1 MSIICPTVTAFSEDE
16 YSEQADRIAPFARRI
31 HLDFMDGEFT
41 PTTSIPIEK
50 AWWPKGVVA
59 DIHLM
64 YKRPLEHIETLVSLA
79 PSLVIV
85 HAEAE
90 GDLVG
95 MLQHLQTCGI
105 SPGVAI
111 LQETPISKVEQ
122 LLAVADHALIF
133 SGSLGSFGGKANLAL
148 LEKVEQIR
156 TIRPDIEIGWDGG
169 ANEENVIRLVLGGVD
184 VVNVGG
190 AVQKAGNPQA
200 AYDRLV
206 AKLTE

>member
-1 MSIICPTVTAFSEDE
+1 MSIICPTVLAQNE
-16 YSEQADRIAPFARRI
+16 ADFAAQFKRIEPFARRVQI
-31 HLDFMDGEFT
+31 DLGDGDFT
-41 PTTSIPIEK
+41 AATVPLEK
-50 AWWPKGVVA
+50 VWWPQGIVA

-79 PSLVIV
+79 PSLVII

-105 SPGVAI
+105 SPGVAL
-111 LQETPISKVEQ
+111 LQDTPVSKVEQ

-133 SGSLGSFGGKANLAL
+133 SGSLGSFGGNADLAL

-156 TIRPDIEIGWDGG
+156 TLRPDIEIGWDGG
-169 ANEENVIRLVLGGVD
+169 ANAENAVRLVMGGID
-184 VVNVGG
+184 VINVGG
-190 AVQKAGNPQA
+190 AIQKAGDPQA
-200 AYDRLV
+200 AYDTLV
-206 AKLTE
+206 AKITE

>member
-1 MSIICPTVTAFSEDE
+1 MSIICPTVLAQNE
-16 YSEQADRIAPFARRI
+16 ADFATQFERIEPFARRVQI
-31 HLDFMDGEFT
+31 DLGDGDF
-41 PTTSIPIEK
+41 TSATLPLEK
-50 AWWPKGVVA
+50 VWWPKGIVA

-105 SPGVAI
+105 SPGVAL
-111 LQETPISKVEQ
+111 LQDTPVSQVEQ

-133 SGSLGSFGGKANLAL
+133 SGSLGSFGGVADLAL

-169 ANEENVIRLVLGGVD
+169 ANDENAVRLVMGGID
-184 VVNVGG
+184 VINVGG
-190 AVQKAGNPQA
+190 AIQRADDPQA
-200 AYDRLV
+200 AYDTLV
-206 AKLTE
+206 AKITE

>member
-1 MSIICPTVTAFSEDE
+1 MSIVCPTVTAFSEDE
-16 YSEQADRIAPFARRI
+16 YTEQIERIEPFARRI

-41 PTTSIPIEK
+41 PTTSTPIEK
-50 AWWPKGVVA
+50 AWWPKGIVA

-64 YKRPLEHIETLVSLA
+64 YRRPLEYIETLVSLA

-111 LQETPISKVEQ
+111 LQSTPISKVEQ
-122 LLAVADHALIF
+122 LLTVADHALIF
-133 SGSLGSFGGKANLAL
+133 SGSLGTFGGKADLAL

-156 TIRPDIEIGWDGG
+156 TLRPDIEIGWDGG
-169 ANEENVIRLVLGGVD
+169 ANEENVVRLAMGGID
-184 VVNVGG
+184 VINVGG
-190 AVQKAGNPQA
+190 AVQKAEDPQA
-200 AYDRLV
+200 AYGRLV
-206 AKLTE
+206 AKITE

>member
-1 MSIICPTVTAFSEDE
+1 MSIICPTVLAQNE
-16 YSEQADRIAPFARRI
+16 ADFAAQFKRIEPFARRVQI
-31 HLDFMDGEFT
+31 DLGDGDFT
-41 PTTSIPIEK
+41 AATVPLEK
-50 AWWPKGVVA
+50 VWWPQGIVA

-79 PSLVIV
+79 PSLVII

-105 SPGVAI
+105 SPGVAL
-111 LQETPISKVEQ
+111 LQDTPVSKVEQ

-133 SGSLGSFGGKANLAL
+133 SGSLGSFGGNADLAL

-156 TIRPDIEIGWDGG
+156 TLRPDIEIGWDGG
-169 ANEENVIRLVLGGVD
+169 ANAENAVRLVMGGID
-184 VVNVGG
+184 VINVGG
-190 AVQKAGNPQA
+190 AIQKASNPQA
-200 AYDRLV
+200 AYDTLV
-206 AKLTE
+206 AKITE

>member
-1 MSIICPTVTAFSEDE
+1 MSIICPTVLAQNE
-16 YSEQADRIAPFARRI
+16 ADFAVQFERLEPFARRVQI
-31 HLDFMDGEFT
+31 DLGDGEFT
-41 PTTSIPIEK
+41 TTTVPPEK
-50 AWWPKGVVA
+50 VWWPQGVVA

-79 PSLVIV
+79 PSLVII

-105 SPGVAI
+105 SPGVAL
-111 LQETPISKVEQ
+111 LQDTPVSKVEQ

-133 SGSLGSFGGKANLAL
+133 SGSLGSFGGKADLAL

-169 ANEENVIRLVLGGVD
+169 ANEENAVRLVMGGID
-184 VVNVGG
+184 VINVGG
-190 AVQKAGNPQA
+190 AIQRADDPQA
-200 AYDRLV
+200 AYDTLV
-206 AKLTE
+206 AKITE

>member
-1 MSIICPTVTAFSEDE
+1 MSIVCPTVLARDEDDFGAQFE
-16 YSEQADRIAPFARRI
+16 RIAPFAKRVQI
-31 HLDFMDGEFT
+31 DLGDGEFT
-41 PTTSIPIEK
+41 SATLPLEK
-50 AWWPKGVVA
+50 VWWPKGIVA

-64 YKRPLEHIETLVSLA
+64 YRRPLEHIETLVSLA

-105 SPGVAI
+105 SPGIAI
-111 LQETPISKVEQ
+111 LQDTPVSKIEQ

-133 SGSLGSFGGKANLAL
+133 SGSLGSFGGTADLAL

-169 ANEENVIRLVLGGVD
+169 ANEENVIRLALGGID
-184 VVNVGG
+184 VINVGG
-190 AVQKAGNPQA
+190 AVQKSQEPEA
-200 AYDRLV
+200 AYGRLV

>member
-1 MSIICPTVTAFSEDE
+1 MSIICPTVTAYDE
-16 YSEQADRIAPFARRI
+16 ETYKSQLEAIEPFARRI
-31 HLDFMDGEFT
+31 HFDVGDSEFAKET
-41 PTTSIPIEK
+41 VPLEK
-50 AWWPKGVVA
+50 IWWPKGIVA
-59 DIHLM
+59 DVHVML
-64 YKRPLEHIETLVSLA
+64 KRPLEHIETLVSLA

-111 LQETPISKVEQ
+111 LQDTPISKVVQ

-133 SGSLGSFGGKANLAL
+133 SGSLGSFGGNADLAL
-148 LEKVEQIR
+148 LEKIEQVRIL
-156 TIRPDIEIGWDGG
+156 RPDIEIGWDGG
-169 ANEENVIRLVLGGVD
+169 AKEENVTRLAMGGVD
-184 VVNVGG
+184 VINVGG
-190 AVQKAGNPQA
+190 AIQKAEDPQD

-206 AKLTE
+206 AKITG

>member
-1 MSIICPTVTAFSEDE
+1 MSIVCPTVLARDE
-16 YSEQADRIAPFARRI
+16 KDFEAQFERIEPFAKRVQI
-31 HLDFMDGEFT
+31 DLGDGEFT
-41 PTTSIPIEK
+41 TATVPLEK
-50 AWWPKGVVA
+50 VWWPKGIVA

-95 MLQHLQTCGI
+95 MLQHLQACGI
-105 SPGVAI
+105 SPGVAL
-111 LQETPISKVEQ
+111 LQNTPVSKIEQ
-122 LLAVADHALIF
+122 LLAVADHVLIF

-156 TIRPDIEIGWDGG
+156 TLRPDIEIGWDGG
-169 ANEENVIRLVLGGVD
+169 ANEENALRLVMGGID
-184 VVNVGG
+184 VINVGG
-190 AVQKAGNPQA
+190 AIQKADDPQT

-206 AKLTE
+206 AKITE

>member
-1 MSIICPTVTAFSEDE
+1 MSIICPTVLAADE
-16 YSEQADRIAPFARRI
+16 ASYATQFEAIEPFARRVQI
-31 HLDFMDGEFT
+31 DLGDGVFT
-41 PTTSIPIEK
+41 TATVPLEK
-50 AWWPKGVVA
+50 VWWPKGIVA

-64 YKRPLEHIETLVSLA
+64 YQRPLEHIETLVSLA

-105 SPGVAI
+105 SPGVAV
-111 LQETPISKVEQ
+111 LQDTPISQIER
-122 LLAVADHALIF
+122 LLLVADHALIF
-133 SGSLGSFGGKANLAL
+133 SGSLGSFGGKADLSL

-156 TIRPDIEIGWDGG
+156 TLRPDIEIGWDGG
-169 ANEENVIRLVLGGVD
+169 ANEENAVRLAMGGIDVI
-184 VVNVGG
+184 NVGG
-190 AVQKAGNPQA
+190 AIQKADEPQA

-206 AKLTE
+206 AKITE

>member
-1 MSIICPTVTAFSEDE
+1 MSIVCPTVLARDEEDFSAQFE
-16 YSEQADRIAPFARRI
+16 RIAPFAKRVQI
-31 HLDFMDGEFT
+31 DLGDGEFT
-41 PTTSIPIEK
+41 SATVPLEK
-50 AWWPKGVVA
+50 VWWPKGIVA

-64 YKRPLEHIETLVSLA
+64 YRRPLEHIETLVSLA

-90 GDLVG
+90 GDLIG

-105 SPGVAI
+105 SPGIAI
-111 LQETPISKVEQ
+111 LQGTPVSKIEQ

-133 SGSLGSFGGKANLAL
+133 SGSLGSFGGTADLAL

-156 TIRPDIEIGWDGG
+156 AIRPDIEIGWDGG
-169 ANEENVIRLVLGGVD
+169 ANEENVIRLALGGID
-184 VVNVGG
+184 VINVGG
-190 AVQKAGNPQA
+190 AVQKSEEPEA
-200 AYDRLV
+200 AYGRLV

>member
-1 MSIICPTVTAFSEDE
+1 MSIVCPTVLARDEDDFGAQFE
-16 YSEQADRIAPFARRI
+16 RIAPFAKRVQI
-31 HLDFMDGEFT
+31 DLGDGEFT
-41 PTTSIPIEK
+41 SATVPLEK
-50 AWWPKGVVA
+50 VWWPKGIVA

-64 YKRPLEHIETLVSLA
+64 YRRPLEHIETLVSLA

-90 GDLVG
+90 GDLIG

-105 SPGVAI
+105 SPGIAI
-111 LQETPISKVEQ
+111 LQDTPVSKIEQ

-133 SGSLGSFGGKANLAL
+133 SGSLGSFGGTADLAL

-169 ANEENVIRLVLGGVD
+169 ANEENVIRLALGGID
-184 VVNVGG
+184 VINVGG
-190 AVQKAGNPQA
+190 AVQKSDEPEA
-200 AYDRLV
+200 AYGRLV

>member
-1 MSIICPTVTAFSEDE
+1 MSIVCPTVLAGSEDDFAAQFE
-16 YSEQADRIAPFARRI
+16 RIEPFAKRVQI
-31 HLDFMDGEFT
+31 DLGDGEFT
-41 PTTSIPIEK
+41 TATVPLEK
-50 AWWPKGVVA
+50 VWWPKGIVA

-64 YKRPLEHIETLVSLA
+64 YKRPLEFIETLVSLA

-111 LQETPISKVEQ
+111 LQTTPISKIEQ
-122 LLAVADHALIF
+122 LLTVADHALIF
-133 SGSLGSFGGKANLAL
+133 SGSLGSFGGRADLAL

-156 TIRPDIEIGWDGG
+156 TLRPDIEIGWDGG
-169 ANEENVIRLVLGGVD
+169 ANEENVVRLTMGGID
-184 VVNVGG
+184 VINVGG
-190 AVQKAGNPQA
+190 AIQKADDPQA

-206 AKLTE
+206 AKITE

>member
-1 MSIICPTVTAFSEDE
+1 MSIICPTVLAANEDDFAAQFE
-16 YSEQADRIAPFARRI
+16 RIEPFARRVQI
-31 HLDFMDGEFT
+31 DLGDGEFT
-41 PTTSIPIEK
+41 SATVPVEK
-50 AWWPKGVVA
+50 VWWPKGVVA

-95 MLQHLQTCGI
+95 MMQHLQTCGI

-111 LQETPISKVEQ
+111 LQDTPIPQVEQ

-133 SGSLGSFGGKANLAL
+133 SGSLGSFGGKADLKL

-156 TIRPDIEIGWDGG
+156 ILRPDIEIGWDGG
-169 ANEENVIRLVLGGVD
+169 ANVENIDRLVMGGID

-190 AVQKAGNPQA
+190 AIQRAENPQD
-200 AYDRLV
+200 AYDTLV
-206 AKLTE
+206 AKITA